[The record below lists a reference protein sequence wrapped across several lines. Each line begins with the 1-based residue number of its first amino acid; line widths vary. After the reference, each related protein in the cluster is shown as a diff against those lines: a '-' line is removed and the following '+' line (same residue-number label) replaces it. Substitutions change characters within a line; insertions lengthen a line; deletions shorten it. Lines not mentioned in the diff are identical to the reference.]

1 MKINN
6 DNLQKSIHM
15 EVIGEESEYDKKKKE
30 IIKMLGDNPIAKKLE
45 EKEETMDKM
54 DERYDEWE
62 EVQCVINGARELYM
76 DKGNLKEVAKNLID
90 ALTKISK

>member
-6 DNLQKSIHM
+6 DNLAKSIHYRM
-15 EVIGEESEYDKKKKE
+15 TGEVSEYDKKKKGL
-30 IIKMLGDNPIAKKLE
+30 IKQLSNNPIAKKLE
-45 EKEETMDKM
+45 EKEEMMEKM

-62 EVQCVINGARELYM
+62 KIQCLIGGARELYM
-76 DKGNLKEVAKNLID
+76 DKGDFKEVAKNLID